1 MVKIINKGPEAFRK
15 YIVDKKVII
24 FGAGRAAESSL
35 DIYFAKKKPEMI
47 IDNSADKWGTYIE
60 HLGERIPVVSTDA
73 LLKITDKQNYLLFIS
88 SPFYAADIV
97 EQLDGIRG
105 IDGMECFLQV
115 LIRFS
120 KEKIGNY
127 NFSKGKERIPKKI
140 HYIWLGRKEIPHE
153 FQENIE
159 SWKRHNPD
167 YEIVE
172 WNEDN
177 YDFDK
182 GVYAREALEAH
193 AYGFAS
199 NYARLDIIYNEGG
212 IYLDTDVR
220 VLKNLDCLLHD
231 SAFFN
236 MGSADRVNNGCG
248 FGAVKGSGIV
258 RELLDVYDGK
268 HFLLPNGKP
277 GNKQGHTFLHP
288 VLKKHGFEIKNQ
300 YQKKDDIVLYP
311 SEVMS
316 PKTIDGMKDLFSDKT
331 LSVHLESG
339 SWRNEKEQAGM
350 EKLKELLKSGRI
362 NEKSNNCDSCL

>member
-1 MVKIINKGPEAFRK
+1 MVRIINRGPEEFRK

-24 FGAGRAAESSL
+24 FGAGRATESSL
-35 DIYFAKKKPEMI
+35 DIYFAEKKPEMI
-47 IDNSADKWGTYIE
+47 IDNSPDKWGTYIE
-60 HLGERIPVVSTDA
+60 HLGQKIPIVGIEA
-73 LLKITDKQNYLLFIS
+73 LRNITDKQNYLIFIS

-97 EQLDGIRG
+97 EQLDGICE

-115 LIRFS
+115 LIRYA
-120 KEKIGNY
+120 KEKINDY
-127 NFSKGKERIPKKI
+127 SFSEGEERIPKKI
-140 HYIWLGRKEIPHE
+140 HYIWLGNKEIPRE
-153 FQENIE
+153 FRENIK
-159 SWKRHNPD
+159 SWKMHNPD

-177 YDFDK
+177 YDFGK
-182 GVYAREALEAH
+182 CVYAKEALEAH

-212 IYLDTDVR
+212 IYLDTDVKA
-220 VLKNLDCLLHD
+220 LKNFDCLLHD
-231 SAFFN
+231 RAFFN

-248 FGAVKGSGIV
+248 FGAEKGSSIV
-258 RELLDVYDGK
+258 KELLDVYNGK

-277 GNKQGHTFLHP
+277 GKKQGHTFLHP

-300 YQKKDDIVLYP
+300 YQKIDDVVLYP

-316 PKTIDGMKDLFSDKT
+316 PKTLEGMEDMFSDKT
-331 LSVHLESG
+331 VSVHLESG

-350 EKLKELLKSGRI
+350 EKLLGLLKSGRI
-362 NEKSNNCDSCL
+362 DE